1 MRTDDAFLWDIVESA
16 KNIRE
21 FTQGKTFADL
31 KDDRMFQSAVL
42 HEVQL
47 IGEAAR
53 GLSEKTKAE
62 NPDIPW
68 DEIIGMRHRIVH
80 EYFRVDL
87 ITLWQTIQ
95 FDIPDLIPRIEGL
108 LPPEN

>member
-1 MRTDDAFLWDIVESA
+1 MRTDAAYLWDILESA
-16 KNIRE
+16 KNIE
-21 FTQGKTFADL
+21 SFKSGKTFTDL
-31 KDDRMFQSAVL
+31 KDNQMFRSAVL

-53 GLSEKTKAE
+53 GLSAEIKAE

-87 ITLWQTIQ
+87 ITLWQTMQ
-95 FDIPDLIPRIEGL
+95 FDIPDLIPKIESL
-108 LPPEN
+108 LPPE